1 MESLL
6 KEILNKLNEIN
17 SRLANLEKDM
27 DFIKIEARSNN
38 VSIKEIEKMVE
49 DMDDRMLN
57 IYDDLG
63 VIDEQ
68 LSNTDAK
75 IDILASMLLPD
86 NEY

>member
-27 DFIKIEARSNN
+27 DFIKLEARANN

-63 VIDEQ
+63 IIDEQ
-68 LSNTDAK
+68 LSSTDAK